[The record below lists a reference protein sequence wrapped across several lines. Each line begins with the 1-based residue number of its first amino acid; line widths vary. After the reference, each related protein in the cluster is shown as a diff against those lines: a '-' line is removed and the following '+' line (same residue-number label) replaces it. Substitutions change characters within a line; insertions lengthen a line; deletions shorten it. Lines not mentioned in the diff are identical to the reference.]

1 MSLYAA
7 TKKANELMAQSYSHL
22 YRLPVTGLRFFTIYG
37 PWMRPDMG
45 IFLFAKAIVEGTP
58 MKLFNHGKMRRDFTY
73 VDDVARTVSNLI
85 DRIPQNNVAA
95 GHAPSQIY
103 NVGNHRPE
111 ELIYVVE
118 LLEKEL
124 GRTAAKVMLPLQPGD
139 VLETFADVEE
149 LMRDIGFRPET
160 SIEKGIHE
168 FVAWYRDYYRV

>member
-1 MSLYAA
+1 MARCAVILP
-7 TKKANELMAQSYSHL
+7 TLMTWHE
-22 YRLPVTGLRFFTIYG
+22 R
-37 PWMRPDMG
+37 
-45 IFLFAKAIVEGTP
+45 
-58 MKLFNHGKMRRDFTY
+58 
-73 VDDVARTVSNLI
+73 VSNLI
-85 DRIPQNNVAA
+85 DRIPQNNAAA

-139 VLETFADVEE
+139 VLETFADVED
-149 LMRDIGFRPET
+149 LMRDTGFRPET
-160 SIEKGIHE
+160 SIEEGIHE